1 MELSDEMTFVM
12 RQRLGSYVLKKI
24 PGLTRAV
31 VEDFGARGNRLT
43 VTPSV
48 HPLQLETVV
57 YAFQQDYSHGNV
69 K

>member
-1 MELSDEMTFVM
+1 MTFVM
-12 RQRLGSYVLKKI
+12 RRKLGTYALKNI

-31 VEDFGARGNRLT
+31 VEDFGANGNVLS

-48 HPLQLETVV
+48 HPLQLETLV
-57 YAFQQDYSHGNV
+57 YAFQQDYRQGNV